1 MSWYTGKEVSS
12 FCDTCAGY
20 VPDSGRANLTNF
32 LTCSH
37 IFYLNTQVIA
47 SALTV
52 FEDQFFGVPGL
63 TGAYF
68 VQGADP
74 VGLNIGIQ
82 RGRVDGSGFIED
94 GDMNLVNG
102 TWLTSSVGAPAASHL
117 WLNLNQSLAT
127 AQCMSNQSLPGMH
140 KNCGLSRPL
149 FLLPGAFARAI
160 NCSEGVF
167 ADQRNVW
174 TQYLAAHRESY
185 TSKFAGFGVKYDDAN
200 NIYTGAVGAFLGAL
214 AIGAAS
220 LLYYLFAGGLHCMLH
235 ACWPQP

>member
-1 MSWYTGKEVSS
+1 MVAGGHHIVDAYGGHIVDLLSGMPYINQTADFRAVIQALDKCNAIVSWYTGKEVSS

-102 TWLTSSVGAPAASHL
+102 TWLISSVGAPAASH
-117 WLNLNQSLAT
+117 S
-127 AQCMSNQSLPGMH
+127 G
-140 KNCGLSRPL
+140 
-149 FLLPGAFARAI
+149 
-160 NCSEGVF
+160 
-167 ADQRNVW
+167 
-174 TQYLAAHRESY
+174 
-185 TSKFAGFGVKYDDAN
+185 
-200 NIYTGAVGAFLGAL
+200 
-214 AIGAAS
+214 
-220 LLYYLFAGGLHCMLH
+220 
-235 ACWPQP
+235 